1 MHTSR
6 SYRSWTDVSDQCSST
21 MQVLLDGAPK
31 YAASVLAGTTSYF
44 GATGI
49 ENPLT
54 FYVENHGAAGVKS
67 IDYSFEYNGNTYT
80 GQQKF
85 RKALSSV
92 YGVQTSFEIDLP
104 VVDKKDYYPV
114 ELKITK
120 VNGNDNEDAENQ
132 LTQQVCIFDKLPKHR
147 ALLEEYTGTWC
158 GYCPRGYV
166 GLAAMNRLYPEDFVA
181 LSYHNSESERKP
193 DPMEVMPGSD
203 YPSNISGFP
212 SAWLDRAYEVDAYGG
227 FNASSTELGI
237 DDAWKAVCGLL
248 AEANIDVKAELN
260 ADKTAVEAKA
270 NVSFPLEIN
279 NARYGVEFVLVADG
293 LTGTADG
300 WTQKNYYA
308 KGKNGTDFSEPE
320 FEQFVEASGN
330 VSGLVFDDVA
340 VATTR
345 LTGENQ
351 YLPEAIE
358 EDKVYELPATFQ
370 LAKVKNTS
378 GENIVQNADN
388 LRVVAVLIDYNDGT
402 VVNAAKT
409 LRLGEATGIKG
420 VNADEDGKPVEIYDL
435 SGRRLNSMQ
444 QGLNIVKTAD
454 GRTSKIIVK

>member
-1 MHTSR
+1 M
-6 SYRSWTDVSDQCSST
+6 
-21 MQVLLDGAPK
+21 
-31 YAASVLAGTTSYF
+31 
-44 GATGI
+44 
-49 ENPLT
+49 
-54 FYVENHGAAGVKS
+54 
-67 IDYSFEYNGNTYT
+67 
-80 GQQKF
+80 
-85 RKALSSV
+85 
-92 YGVQTSFEIDLP
+92 
-104 VVDKKDYYPV
+104 
-114 ELKITK
+114 
-120 VNGNDNEDAENQ
+120 
-132 LTQQVCIFDKLPKHR
+132 
-147 ALLEEYTGTWC
+147 
-158 GYCPRGYV
+158 
-166 GLAAMNRLYPEDFVA
+166 
-181 LSYHNSESERKP
+181 
-193 DPMEVMPGSD
+193 
-203 YPSNISGFP
+203 
-212 SAWLDRAYEVDAYGG
+212 
-227 FNASSTELGI
+227 
-237 DDAWKAVCGLL
+237 
-248 AEANIDVKAELN
+248 
-260 ADKTAVEAKA
+260 
-270 NVSFPLEIN
+270 
-279 NARYGVEFVLVADG
+279 ADG